1 MRIAARIENT
11 RKAKQKVP
19 PWNSRSARRWKRTR
33 AANRPWRPWGSSGGA
48 GASTTG
54 ALIGRTPVLETGSVP
69 GPDGLAVGLDLGPPG
84 ALDQGDH
91 LVWHRHVVELARH
104 GGAIVVRPVEELQHR
119 VRRLRLRRVLVD
131 QDEAGS
137 GDRPGLRPGLV
148 GQQQVEPRRL
158 RPVGVRRRRLE
169 ALGARLRD
177 RKSTRLNSSH
187 QIISYAVF

>member
-54 ALIGRTPVLETGSVP
+54 AIIGRTPVLETGSVP

-84 ALDQGDH
+84 VLDQGDH
-91 LVWHRHVVELARH
+91 LVWHPHVVELARH
-104 GGAIVVRPVEELQHR
+104 GGAIAVRSVARLQY
-119 VRRLRLRRVLVD
+119 RLRRLLPPRGLFHQAV
-131 QDEAGS
+131 ARARGPP
-137 GDRPGLRPGLV
+137 RPHPRP
-148 GQQQVEPRRL
+148 
-158 RPVGVRRRRLE
+158 
-169 ALGARLRD
+169 
-177 RKSTRLNSSH
+177 
-187 QIISYAVF
+187 